1 MNDYRQ
7 TYQWISVGVGLGL
20 ACLTLGIFVKSPL
33 VGRLMTGAALALR
46 EPDLPTAMVSAA
58 ILASV
63 AITAALG
70 GFVVGVASQRRW
82 GFLGSLLCF
91 VCGGVWMLMFV
102 GAGL

>member
-1 MNDYRQ
+1 MDDYRQ
-7 TYQWISVGVGLGL
+7 AYAWISFGLGLGL
-20 ACLTLGIFVKSPL
+20 ACLSLGVLFKSPL

-70 GFVVGVASQRRW
+70 GFVMGAASRRGW
-82 GFLGSLLCF
+82 GFLGSLLCL
-91 VCGGVWMLMFV
+91 VCGGLWLLIFV